1 MIRFKW
7 LSMENTFE
15 YLDAIEHVYKD
26 KFKQILSQMIALDL
40 YQCPKLLQ
48 PTCLA
53 QPDGLDQVDYMQREI
68 LGTT

>member
-1 MIRFKW
+1 MIQCKW
-7 LSMENTFE
+7 LSMDNVAG
-15 YLDAIEHVYKD
+15 YLDAIERVYKD

-40 YQCPKLLQ
+40 HQCPKLLQ
-48 PTCLA
+48 PTSLA